1 MKKKNYIQPE
11 MGTIILPQS
20 ALMAFNNSP
29 GEDYN
34 PQGAPQRRLVE
45 MAY

>member
-1 MKKKNYIQPE
+1 MEKKNYIQPE

-29 GEDYN
+29 GEDVN
-34 PQGAPQRRLVE
+34 PHQGAPQRRLLDE
-45 MAY
+45 L